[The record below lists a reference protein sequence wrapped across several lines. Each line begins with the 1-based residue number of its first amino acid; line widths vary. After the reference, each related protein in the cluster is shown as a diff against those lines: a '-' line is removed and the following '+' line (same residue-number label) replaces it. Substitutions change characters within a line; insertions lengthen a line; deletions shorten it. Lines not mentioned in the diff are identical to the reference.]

1 MTPHLTEATADQV
14 EGSAEFVEVLRLALQ
29 EAVALIVAP
38 PDPELRLYTP
48 AEAADLLGVTEN
60 WISERVKARRIPCT
74 FVGRFP
80 RFSAQHIRAIAAA
93 GEVDPSNYGRSK
105 AI

>member
-1 MTPHLTEATADQV
+1 MTSLTEAPAADEA
-14 EGSAEFVEVLRLALQ
+14 EGSAEFVEMLRSALQ

-48 AEAADLLGVTEN
+48 AEAAGLLGVTEN
-60 WISERVKARRIPCT
+60 WVTERVKARRLPCT

-80 RFSAQHIRAIAAA
+80 RFSAQHLRTIAAEN
-93 GEVDPSNYGRSK
+93 EVNPANYGR
-105 AI
+105 